1 MDTAA
6 ERSAQVRSDLLLLL
20 TALIWGFAFVA
31 QRAGMEHVGPFF
43 FNGVRFALGCLPLL
57 PFVLRT
63 TAAPLASR
71 RRACRPSTRHLLI
84 LLLAIPALAQDERPP
99 LAVPEPERQRSTPTG
114 STSTIVQVEYND
126 AVKDRDYLSSA
137 LEELVRFTRAETDLE
152 VSLDWRNLTLHDRS
166 IMDALML
173 YMTGCDGEMR
183 ITQPE
188 KKNLAQYLQ
197 NGGLLFAEDILP
209 LGANLRRSRG
219 GAGIAGTAFDQQ
231 FKALLKDPQVLGSA
245 GGHWR
250 KLPKNDP
257 LYSAYFDFSDG
268 PPLSGIR
275 QGNVFALEAIEIR
288 GRTAV
293 IFSDLNISWFW
304 ASRDAEGRNSSLQFG
319 TNLVVFALVQ
329 KHAGRPLP
337 VRR

>member
-1 MDTAA
+1 MSAGTTA
-6 ERSAQVRSDLLLLL
+6 RPAQVRSDLLLLL
-20 TALIWGFAFVA
+20 TALIWGFVFVA
-31 QRAGMEHVGPFF
+31 QRVGPFF

-63 TAAPLASR
+63 AAAPLASR
-71 RRACRPSTRHLLI
+71 RRARRPSTSHLLI
-84 LLLAIPALAQDERPP
+84 LLLATPALAQDERPP
-99 LAVPEPERQRSTPTG
+99 LAVPEPERQRSTPTPG

-152 VSLDWRNLTLHDRS
+152 VSLNWRNLTLHDRS

-231 FKALLKDPQVLGSA
+231 FKALLKDPQVLGSD
-245 GGHWR
+245 GGRWR

-275 QGNVFALEAIEIR
+275 QGNVLALEAIEIR

-304 ASRDAEGRNSSLQFG
+304 GNLNAEGRNRSLQFG

-329 KHAGRPLP
+329 KHSGRPLP